1 MASRFS
7 LPIARNNAILF
18 VDMTYHFDNALRRA
32 LLENIDS
39 FMDRRGS
46 EDGLRH
52 AAVSI
57 VVVGDGD
64 EAAFL
69 LTKRSPRL
77 NAHSGQFALPG
88 GRVDEGETAL
98 EAALREMREEIN
110 VSLTSDHLVGTLD
123 DYPTRSG
130 YRITPFVFWAGK
142 DIKPEANP
150 GEVAIIYKVPFREL
164 AHPEAPEFA
173 SIPESDRPLIRL
185 NIVNTQV
192 HAPTAAVIYQFREV
206 GIFGR
211 DTRVEHLEQPVWAW
225 S

>member
-1 MASRFS
+1 M
-7 LPIARNNAILF
+7 
-18 VDMTYHFDNALRRA
+18 
-32 LLENIDS
+32 
-39 FMDRRGS
+39 
-46 EDGLRH
+46 
-52 AAVSI
+52 
-57 VVVGDGD
+57 VGDGD

-130 YRITPFVFWAGK
+130 YRITPFVFWAGEE
-142 DIKPEANP
+142 IKPEANP

-164 AHPEAPEFA
+164 AHPETPEFA

>member
-1 MASRFS
+1 
-7 LPIARNNAILF
+7 
-18 VDMTYHFDNALRRA
+18 MTYSFDDALRRA
-32 LLENIDS
+32 LLNNIDG
-39 FMDRRGS
+39 FEDRRGANQ
-46 EDGLRH
+46 GLRH

-57 VVVGDGD
+57 VVVDAEG
-64 EAAFL
+64 EAAFI

-110 VSLTSDHLVGTLD
+110 VNLTSDHLMGTLD

-130 YRITPFVFWAGK
+130 YRITPFVFWADK
-142 DIKPEANP
+142 EIKPKANP
-150 GEVAIIYKVPFREL
+150 SEVAIIYNVPFREL

-192 HAPTAAVIYQFREV
+192 HAPTAAIVYQFREV

-211 DTRVEHLEQPVWAW
+211 NTRVEHLEQPVWAW

>member
-18 VDMTYHFDNALRRA
+18 VDMTYPFDNALRRA
-32 LLENIDS
+32 LLENIDG
-39 FMDRRGS
+39 FKDRRGS

-77 NAHSGQFALPG
+77 NAHAGQFALPG

-130 YRITPFVFWAGK
+130 YRITPFVFWAGEE
-142 DIKPEANP
+142 IKPEANP

>member
-1 MASRFS
+1 MSQLTGNGDCLCANHGCVRPNGQEEFSGLWSCWTTGGASPAS
-7 LPIARNNAILF
+7 GPAAAARKRVMPLCP
-18 VDMTYHFDNALRRA
+18 R
-32 LLENIDS
+32 
-39 FMDRRGS
+39 S
-46 EDGLRH
+46 EQD
-52 AAVSI
+52 AASQV
-57 VVVGDGD
+57 
-64 EAAFL
+64 
-69 LTKRSPRL
+69 
-77 NAHSGQFALPG
+77 ALPG

-110 VSLTSDHLVGTLD
+110 VNLTSDHLMGTLD

-130 YRITPFVFWAGK
+130 YRITPFVFWADK
-142 DIKPEANP
+142 EIKPKANP
-150 GEVAIIYKVPFREL
+150 SEVAIIYKVPFREL

-192 HAPTAAVIYQFREV
+192 HAPTAAVVYQFREV

-211 DTRVEHLEQPVWAW
+211 NTRVEHLEQPVWAW

>member
-1 MASRFS
+1 
-7 LPIARNNAILF
+7 
-18 VDMTYHFDNALRRA
+18 MTYHFDNALRRA
-32 LLENIDS
+32 LLENIDG
-39 FMDRRGS
+39 FKDRRGS

-130 YRITPFVFWAGK
+130 YRITPFVFWAGEE
-142 DIKPEANP
+142 IKPEANP

>member
-1 MASRFS
+1 MA
-7 LPIARNNAILF
+7 
-18 VDMTYHFDNALRRA
+18 YHFDNALRRA
-32 LLENIDS
+32 LLENIDG
-39 FMDRRGS
+39 FKDRRGS

-77 NAHSGQFALPG
+77 NAHAGQFALPG

-130 YRITPFVFWAGK
+130 YRITPFVFWAGEE
-142 DIKPEANP
+142 IKPEANP

>member
-18 VDMTYHFDNALRRA
+18 VDMTYPFDNALRRA
-32 LLENIDS
+32 LLENIDG
-39 FMDRRGS
+39 FKDRRGS

-130 YRITPFVFWAGK
+130 YRITPFVFWAGEE
-142 DIKPEANP
+142 IKPEANP
-150 GEVAIIYKVPFREL
+150 REVAIIYKVPFREL
-164 AHPEAPEFA
+164 AHPETPEFA

-211 DTRVEHLEQPVWAW
+211 DTRVQHLEQPVWAW

>member
-1 MASRFS
+1 MTSRFS
-7 LPIARNNAILF
+7 LPIPANHAIF
-18 VDMTYHFDNALRRA
+18 IAEMTYPFDNALRSA
-32 LLENIDS
+32 LLNNIDG
-39 FMDRRGS
+39 FEDRRGT

-130 YRITPFVFWAGK
+130 YRITPFVFWAGEE
-142 DIKPEANP
+142 IKPEANP

-164 AHPEAPEFA
+164 AHPETPEFA

>member
-7 LPIARNNAILF
+7 LPIAANHAIF
-18 VDMTYHFDNALRRA
+18 FADMTYPFDNALRRA
-32 LLENIDS
+32 LLENIDG
-39 FMDRRGS
+39 FKDRRGS

-130 YRITPFVFWAGK
+130 YRITPFVFGRER
-142 DIKPEANP
+142 DQTRGQSGRGRDNF
-150 GEVAIIYKVPFREL
+150 KVPFREL
-164 AHPEAPEFA
+164 AHPETPEFA

>member
-18 VDMTYHFDNALRRA
+18 VDMTYPFDNALRRA

-39 FMDRRGS
+39 FKDRRGS

-130 YRITPFVFWAGK
+130 YRITPFVFWAGEE
-142 DIKPEANP
+142 IKPEANP

-164 AHPEAPEFA
+164 AHPETPEFA

>member
-1 MASRFS
+1 
-7 LPIARNNAILF
+7 
-18 VDMTYHFDNALRRA
+18 MTYPFDNALRRA
-32 LLENIDS
+32 LLENIDG
-39 FMDRRGS
+39 FKDRRGS

-110 VSLTSDHLVGTLD
+110 VSLTSDHLVGMLD

-130 YRITPFVFWAGK
+130 YRITPFVFWAGEE
-142 DIKPEANP
+142 IKPEANP
-150 GEVAIIYKVPFREL
+150 REVAIIYKVPFREL
-164 AHPEAPEFA
+164 AHPETPEFA